1 MKQRKNLIV
10 ILLVV
15 MMLLLTACGNQTLSQ
30 EPVNS
35 APSVSGDN
43 LKKGEVG
50 KAILD
55 QFKENKEVEVAI
67 YLQPFMLD
75 AGHGELRFVPDLID
89 NKANTDMSLEIVMPD
104 YDMVG
109 VAVLGFVYVDAG
121 DVGRLSTDSSFL
133 AQKMMESDDLLY
145 SIASNK
151 YVESVNAFTI
161 SSQKAKAIL
170 DIRDVAAQAIK
181 EGKVV
186 TQ

>member
-1 MKQRKNLIV
+1 MKQWKNLIV
-10 ILLVV
+10 VLLVAL
-15 MMLLLTACGNQTLSQ
+15 MLLTACGNKTVSQ
-30 EPVNS
+30 EPVSQPS
-35 APSVSGDN
+35 ASGDN

-89 NKANTDMSLEIVMPD
+89 NKANMDMSLEIVMPD

-151 YVESVNAFTI
+151 YLESVNAFTI
-161 SSQKAKAIL
+161 SSEKAKAIL

>member
-1 MKQRKNLIV
+1 MKRMKNLTV
-10 ILLVV
+10 VLLVV
-15 MMLLLTACGNQTLSQ
+15 TILLTACGNQTVSQ
-30 EPVNS
+30 EPVSQPS
-35 APSVSGDN
+35 ASGDN

-75 AGHGELRFVPDLID
+75 GHGELRFVPDLID
-89 NKANTDMSLEIVMPD
+89 NKANMDMSLEIVMPD

-109 VAVLGFVYVDAG
+109 VAVIGFVYVGAG
-121 DVGRLSTDSSFL
+121 DIGRLSTDSSFL

-151 YVESVNAFTI
+151 YVDSVNAFTI

-170 DIRDVAAQAIK
+170 NIRDVAAQAIR

>member
-1 MKQRKNLIV
+1 MKQGKNLILM
-10 ILLVV
+10 LLVV
-15 MMLLLTACGNQTLSQ
+15 MMLLSACGNKTVVQ
-30 EPVNS
+30 EPVSS
-35 APSVSGDN
+35 APPAVSNDN
-43 LKKGEVG
+43 LKKGEAG
-50 KAILD
+50 KAMLD
-55 QFKENKEVEVAI
+55 HFKENKEVQVAI
-67 YLQPFMLD
+67 YLEPFMLD
-75 AGHGELRFVPDLID
+75 TGHGELRFVPDLID

-161 SSQKAKAIL
+161 SSEKAKAIL

>member
-1 MKQRKNLIV
+1 MKQRKNLILM
-10 ILLVV
+10 LLVV
-15 MMLLLTACGNQTLSQ
+15 MMLLSACGNKTVVQ
-30 EPVNS
+30 EPVSS
-35 APSVSGDN
+35 APSASSDN
-43 LKKGEVG
+43 LKKGEAG
-50 KAILD
+50 KAMLD
-55 QFKENKEVEVAI
+55 HFKENKEVQVAI

-75 AGHGELRFVPDLID
+75 TAGRGELRFVPDLID
-89 NKANTDMSLEIVMPD
+89 NKANMDMSLEIVMPD

-151 YVESVNAFTI
+151 YLESVNAFTI
-161 SSQKAKAIL
+161 SSEKAKVIL

>member
-1 MKQRKNLIV
+1 MKQGKSLILM
-10 ILLVV
+10 LLVV
-15 MMLLLTACGNQTLSQ
+15 IMLLTACGNQTVSQ
-30 EPVNS
+30 EPVSQPS
-35 APSVSGDN
+35 ASGDN

-75 AGHGELRFVPDLID
+75 GHEELRFVPDLID
-89 NKANTDMSLEIVMPD
+89 NKANMDMSLEIVMPD

-121 DVGRLSTDSSFL
+121 DVGRLSRDSSFL

-161 SSQKAKAIL
+161 SSEKAKAIL